1 MIENKKKNE
10 IIEKLITEFQG
21 YIKYYKDKLKVNNLF
36 NELNGRI
43 NSDLHTLV

>member
-10 IIEKLITEFQG
+10 IIEKLINQFQG

-36 NELNGRI
+36 NELGNRI
-43 NSDLHTLV
+43 NDDLHTLV